1 MSKLFRRLKEAAST
15 ENVTNIGNGIN
26 LDRPTKFGPINLPF
40 SARKRGMMVVGTT
53 GVGKT
58 RLAEHIIA
66 QDIAMGYN
74 VVLIDPKSDQEI
86 LSKIYDVAKRHDRRH
101 ELQLITPIYPELS
114 ALIDPMAY
122 YFMVDEL
129 VDHITAAIPPSR
141 EPFYKSVAKELST
154 AIITASLIIAEQE
167 GKLPNLNF
175 DQIREKI
182 RRDSLESMKGALEKI
197 NTREAQRTAGIIS
210 DILHSSQEHFTK
222 VSMSMRT
229 ALMDLSSGNIGAIIG
244 QADSNRFISRL
255 EEGKRIIM
263 VIHTGA
269 MMINDGS
276 QTLGRVLVSM
286 IQKHIG
292 RVYSSSKKI
301 MDPPLAIHIDEAQ
314 KVLYDGIE
322 SLPSMAGS
330 ANVMTTFYVQDVAQ
344 LSAVLGEEFGRII
357 LNNCNTKIFLRCPD
371 AETSEYVTKH
381 FGTHNVLTGI
391 YSSNQVTTREVEQD
405 VIKPYDVLNMQVQ
418 EFLMLSY
425 TGRWK
430 GTTANVQKPECEIVF
445 PEAPTLASLQPREGH
460 ETIGA

>member
-1 MSKLFRRLKEAAST
+1 MSKLFHKLKTAIAT
-15 ENVTNIGNGIN
+15 ENMTNIGNGVN
-26 LDRPTKFGPINLPF
+26 LDRPTKIGPINLPF
-40 SARKRGMMVVGTT
+40 SARKRGMMVIGTT

-58 RLAEHIIA
+58 RLAEHIIT

-86 LSKIYDVAKRHDRRH
+86 LSKIYETAKRYDRRH

-154 AIITASLIIAEQE
+154 AVITASLIIAEQE
-167 GKLPNLNF
+167 GILPNLNF

-182 RRDSLESMKGALEKI
+182 RRDSLESMKGALERI
-197 NTREAQRTAGIIS
+197 NTREALRTAGIIS

-292 RVYSSSKKI
+292 RVYSSSKKQ

-322 SLPSMAGS
+322 GLPSMAGS

-391 YSSNQVTTREVEQD
+391 YSSNQVTTREIEQD
-405 VIKPYDVLNMQVQ
+405 VIKPYDVLKMQPQ

-430 GTTANVQKPECEIVF
+430 GTTTKVPKPECEIIF
-445 PEAPTLASLQPREGH
+445 PEAPTLASLQSREEH
-460 ETIGA
+460 ETTGV